1 MKPNE
6 ILWAS
11 YQARRSIVAWTSQ
24 GSPSF
29 PIATTEERVA
39 GYFGMY
45 DNDLDTAAAVDAKI
59 RNGTR
64 WEQYNLRII
73 KACNE

>member
-1 MKPNE
+1 MGVLPGSQKHCRMDV
-6 ILWAS
+6 
-11 YQARRSIVAWTSQ
+11 ARESVLSHRHHR
-24 GSPSF
+24 
-29 PIATTEERVA
+29 ERVA

-59 RNGTR
+59 ANGTR
-64 WEQYNLRII
+64 WEQYNLRGALRII